1 VNYYRAIVDAFAAPR
16 VAELRA
22 VLEEAVFQDADGSLS
37 IYAGEVL
44 AILKSPVLQDL
55 ARENRPL
62 SLPTG
67 RPPYSSLLAHCRQR
81 LGG

>member
-1 VNYYRAIVDAFAAPR
+1 MNHYRAIVDALAAPR
-16 VAELRA
+16 MAELRA
-22 VLEEAVFQDADGSLS
+22 VLEQAVFQEGDGSLR

-44 AILKSPVLQDL
+44 AILKSPVLHDL

-67 RPPYSSLLAHCRQR
+67 RPPYSSLLAHCRHR